1 MANPNIVN
9 VSLINGRTALSTI
22 TTVTSSLVTN
32 PADSNKVYKLNALII
47 ANVDGTNSATV
58 DIAIYRASLLGAFH
72 IARTV
77 AVPADSSIEALSKPI
92 YLEEGDELRVTA
104 SANGDLEAVCS
115 YEEIS

>member
-9 VSLINGRTALSTI
+9 VTVINGKTALADI
-22 TTVTSSLVTN
+22 TTTAGTLVAN
-32 PADSNKVYKLNALII
+32 PSDSNKIFKLNALII
-47 ANVDGTNSATV
+47 SNVDGTASATV
-58 DIAIYRASLLGAFH
+58 NIDIYRSGVAYH

-77 AVPADSSIEALSKPI
+77 AVPANSSIEALSKPV

-104 SANGDLEAVCS
+104 SADGDLQAVCS